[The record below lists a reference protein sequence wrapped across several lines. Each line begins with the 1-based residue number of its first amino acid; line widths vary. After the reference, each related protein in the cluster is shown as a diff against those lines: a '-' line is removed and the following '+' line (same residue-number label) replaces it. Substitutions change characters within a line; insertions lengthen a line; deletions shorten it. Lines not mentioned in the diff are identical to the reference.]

1 MSAALRI
8 DHVAIM
14 VRDLAV
20 SLPYYETL
28 LATLGWERRSSTTW
42 TDGVGTFLQF
52 RQAHDGT
59 ADYGRYAPGMNHL
72 GFGAPSSEVVRS
84 VRERMAAAGFPV
96 PEIQNLGGAEA
107 LFMKDPD
114 GIRFEVTWYPPGAA
128 VVDP

>member
-8 DHVAIM
+8 DHVSIM
-14 VRDLAV
+14 VRKLAV

-28 LATLGWERRSSTTW
+28 LATLGWERRSTTTW
-42 TDGVGTFLQF
+42 TDGAGCFLQF

-72 GFGAPSSEVVRS
+72 GFGAPSAAVVRA
-84 VRERMAAAGFPV
+84 VREAMAAAGFPV

-107 LFMKDPD
+107 LFLKDPD
-114 GIRFEVTWYPPGAA
+114 GIRFEVTWYPPGVN